1 VTNANIPGARL
12 GCGDRRMTIGN
23 GVASRIAP
31 QPALWDDDDMP
42 LRVLIV
48 DDHAGFRA
56 IARMLLQTEG
66 FEVVG
71 EAANGEEGLA
81 HAYRVDADVALI
93 DVQLPDMDGFAVA
106 HQLTSDG
113 IATQVVLTSSRD
125 ASDLGSLVKSCG
137 ARGFIPKAE
146 LSAARIRELLL

>member
-1 VTNANIPGARL
+1 MRSRFRPA
-12 GCGDRRMTIGN
+12 TIGD
-23 GVASRIAP
+23 VSRS
-31 QPALWDDDDMP
+31 
-42 LRVLIV
+42 VLIV
-48 DDHAGFRA
+48 DDHAEFRRL
-56 IARMLLQTEG
+56 ARMLLEAEG

-71 EAANGEEGLA
+71 EAASGEEGLA
-81 HAYRVDADVALI
+81 DAYRVSADVALI

-106 HQLTSDG
+106 RRLTSDG
-113 IATQVVLTSSRD
+113 IATQIVLTSSRD